1 MDTSALTNTSIR
13 QNGIMKSVKSS
24 QFSLEVEQLKNNQEI
39 NQGNKLRQLNL
50 YLDQE
55 GILLVGRRLT
65 TANIPHEAKHQ
76 LILPKPYTSE
86 LIKKSQSQ
94 TMRKSEH
101 KIFC

>member
-1 MDTSALTNTSIR
+1 MGTSALTNTSIG
-13 QNGIMKSVKSS
+13 QKDIMKNVNSS

-86 LIKKSQSQ
+86 LIKKSQ
-94 TMRKSEH
+94 KPNNE
-101 KIFC
+101 KIRT

>member
-1 MDTSALTNTSIR
+1 MDTSALTNTSIG

-39 NQGNKLRQLNL
+39 NQDNKLRQLNL

>member
-1 MDTSALTNTSIR
+1 MGTSALTNTSIG
-13 QNGIMKSVKSS
+13 QKGIMKNVNSS
-24 QFSLEVEQLKNNQEI
+24 QFSLEFEQLKNNQEI

-55 GILLVGRRLT
+55 GILLLGRRLT

-86 LIKKSQSQ
+86 LIKKSQ
-94 TMRKSEH
+94 KPNNE
-101 KIFC
+101 KIRT

>member
-1 MDTSALTNTSIR
+1 MDTSALTNTSIGQKR
-13 QNGIMKSVKSS
+13 IMKSVKSS

-55 GILLVGRRLT
+55 GILLVVRRLT

-76 LILPKPYTSE
+76 LILPKPYT
-86 LIKKSQSQ
+86 
-94 TMRKSEH
+94 
-101 KIFC
+101 

>member
-1 MDTSALTNTSIR
+1 MGTSALTNTSIG
-13 QNGIMKSVKSS
+13 QKGIMKNVNSS

-39 NQGNKLRQLNL
+39 NQGNKLRQLNQ

-55 GILLVGRRLT
+55 GILLAGRRLT

-86 LIKKSQSQ
+86 LIKKSQ
-94 TMRKSEH
+94 KPNNE
-101 KIFC
+101 KIRT

>member
-1 MDTSALTNTSIR
+1 MGTSALTNTSIG
-13 QNGIMKSVKSS
+13 QKGIMKNVNSS

-55 GILLVGRRLT
+55 GILLLGRRLT

-76 LILPKPYTSE
+76 LIFPKPYTSE
-86 LIKKSQSQ
+86 LIKKSQ
-94 TMRKSEH
+94 KPNNE
-101 KIFC
+101 KIRT

>member
-1 MDTSALTNTSIR
+1 MGTSALTNTSIG
-13 QNGIMKSVKSS
+13 QKGIMKNVNSS

-55 GILLVGRRLT
+55 GILLLGRRLT

-86 LIKKSQSQ
+86 LIKKSQ
-94 TMRKSEH
+94 KPNNE
-101 KIFC
+101 KIRT

>member
-1 MDTSALTNTSIR
+1 MGTSALTNTSIG
-13 QNGIMKSVKSS
+13 QKGIMKNVNSS

-55 GILLVGRRLT
+55 GILLLGRRLT
-65 TANIPHEAKHQ
+65 TANIAHEAKHQ

-86 LIKKSQSQ
+86 LIKKSQ
-94 TMRKSEH
+94 KPNNE
-101 KIFC
+101 KIRT

>member
-1 MDTSALTNTSIR
+1 MGASALTNTSIG
-13 QNGIMKSVKSS
+13 QKGIMKNVNSS

-55 GILLVGRRLT
+55 GILLLGRRLT

-86 LIKKSQSQ
+86 LIKKSQ
-94 TMRKSEH
+94 KPNNE
-101 KIFC
+101 KIRT